1 MEHLEFPKEKQ
12 ITCSDRSRTLTS
24 AEMIKFQA
32 NFQRDLLRMEFNL
45 MNPDP
50 ETGLISEKNFANM
63 LLTHARFDHDK
74 ARKTRKRVNK
84 MYKKKKVK
92 TLNEETGEEEVSYI
106 PGLID
111 EGVSFEQVENFFS
124 FIKNIHDVEI
134 AFTFF
139 AMAVSFS

>member
-1 MEHLEFPKEKQ
+1 
-12 ITCSDRSRTLTS
+12 
-24 AEMIKFQA
+24 
-32 NFQRDLLRMEFNL
+32 